1 MTNQIKIENIQH
13 ARFNGKD
20 VTMFDVY
27 TKRTDSNGVESWVF
41 SSNEMLNGTIK
52 RESTII
58 RKINA

>member
-1 MTNQIKIENIQH
+1 MSILKIENIQH

-27 TKRTDSNGVESWVF
+27 TKHTDNNGIESWIF
-41 SSNEMLNGTIK
+41 SSSEMLNGTIK

-58 RKINA
+58 KKLAQ